1 VNGPEQAYGHL
12 AVWRIAGP
20 MILSA
25 ISTPLLG
32 LVDTAVIGRLD
43 QAWYLGAVAV
53 GATIFSALFMSL
65 NFLRMGTT
73 GITAQAFGAG
83 SNRGLRE
90 ALGQA
95 AATAVALAALLLLVQ
110 APLLDIALLLIAP
123 GNEVQEQARLYYQ
136 LRIWSAPASLL
147 NFVIIGWLLG
157 LQNARAPLAIIL
169 CINCTNILLDL
180 WFVLGLGWQVRGVAA
195 ATLAAEYTG
204 LLLGIALVRR
214 ELRRRSGD
222 WRDIDLARLRDY
234 ARLFN
239 VNGYLFLRTLTLMLV
254 FAFITAQG
262 ARLGDT
268 VLAANAVLM
277 NFQYLMSYALDGIA
291 HAAEALVGRAAG
303 GRDRAGLLL
312 AVRRCLEWSL
322 GFAAGF
328 SIAYWLG
335 GRELIAAL
343 TTVEAVR
350 NAAGEYLPWLILSP
364 LVSVWSFLYD
374 GVYVGITRSR
384 EMMWVMV
391 GSAAL
396 LFLPT
401 WLLSRDLGNHGLW
414 LAFTLFMA
422 GRGIGMHAWFRALIA
437 GGRLPLTQENPTS

>member
-1 VNGPEQAYGHL
+1 VTGPESAYGHL

-43 QAWYLGAVAV
+43 EAYYLGAVAV

-95 AATAVALAALLLLVQ
+95 TVTAVALAALLLLAQ
-110 APLLDIALLLIAP
+110 APLLDIALALIAP
-123 GNEVQEQARLYYQ
+123 SDEVGQQANIYYQ

-157 LQNARAPLAIIL
+157 LQNARAPLMIIL
-169 CINCTNILLDL
+169 WINSTNILLDF
-180 WFVLGLGWQVRGVAA
+180 WFVLGLGWQVQGVAA
-195 ATLAAEYTG
+195 ATLVAEYSG
-204 LLLGIALVRR
+204 LLLGTALVQN
-214 ELRRRSGD
+214 ELRDRPGD
-222 WRDIDLARLRDY
+222 WRDIDLARMRNY
-234 ARLFN
+234 GRLFN
-239 VNGYLFLRTLTLMLV
+239 VNGFLFLRTLTLMLV
-254 FAFITAQG
+254 FAFITARG

-268 VLAANAVLM
+268 ILAANAVLM

-303 GRDRAGLLL
+303 ARDREGLLL

-322 GFAAGF
+322 GFAACF
-328 SIAYWLG
+328 SVAYWLG
-335 GRELIAAL
+335 GRQLIAIL

-350 NAAGEYLPWLILSP
+350 SAAGEYLPWLLLSP

-384 EMMWVMV
+384 EMMLVMV

-396 LFLPT
+396 LFLPA

-422 GRGIGMHAWFRALIA
+422 GRGIGMHLWFRSLIS
-437 GGRLPLTQENPTS
+437 GGHIPLAQEKTTL

>member
-1 VNGPEQAYGHL
+1 
-12 AVWRIAGP
+12 

-43 QAWYLGAVAV
+43 EAYYLGAVAV

-73 GITAQAFGAG
+73 GITAQAFGAE

-95 AATAVALAALLLLVQ
+95 AVTAVALATLILMAQ
-110 APLLDIALLLIAP
+110 APLLDIALALIAP
-123 GNEVQEQARLYYQ
+123 SEEVREQASLYYQ

-147 NFVIIGWLLG
+147 NFVVIGWLLG
-157 LQNARAPLAIIL
+157 LQNARAPLMIIL
-169 CINCTNILLDL
+169 CINSINILLDF

-204 LLLGIALVRR
+204 LLLGVALVRR
-214 ELRRRSGD
+214 ELRTRPGD
-222 WRDIDLARLRDY
+222 WRGIDLTRLRDY

-239 VNGYLFLRTLTLMLV
+239 VNGFLFLRTLTLMLV
-254 FAFITAQG
+254 FAFVTAQG
-262 ARLGDT
+262 ARMGDT

-291 HAAEALVGRAAG
+291 HAAEALVGRATGA
-303 GRDRAGLLL
+303 RDRAGLLL

-322 GFAAGF
+322 GFSTCF
-328 SIAYWLG
+328 SVAYWLG
-335 GRELIAAL
+335 GRELIAVL

-350 NAAGEYLPWLILSP
+350 STAGEYLPWLILSP

-384 EMMWVMV
+384 EMMLVMV
-391 GSAAL
+391 GSALL
-396 LFLPT
+396 LFLPA
-401 WLLSRDLGNHGLW
+401 WLLSRGLGNHGLW
-414 LAFTLFMA
+414 LSFTLFMA
-422 GRGIGMHAWFRALIA
+422 GRGIGMHWWFRALIA
-437 GGRLPLTQENPTS
+437 GGRLPLAQETPTS

>member
-1 VNGPEQAYGHL
+1 LTGPEQAYGHL
-12 AVWRIAGP
+12 AIWRIAGP

-73 GITAQAFGAG
+73 GLTAQAFGAQ

-95 AATAVALAALLLLVQ
+95 AVTAIALAALLLLVQ
-110 APLLDIALLLIAP
+110 APLLDIALALIAP
-123 GNEVQEQARLYYQ
+123 SDEVREQAGFYYQ

-157 LQNARAPLAIIL
+157 LQNARAPLMIIL
-169 CINCTNILLDL
+169 CINFTNILLDL
-180 WFVLGLGWQVRGVAA
+180 WFVIGLGWQVRGVAA
-195 ATLAAEYTG
+195 ATLAAEYAG
-204 LLLGIALVRR
+204 LLLGTALVRQ

-222 WRDIDLARLRDY
+222 WRDIDLTRLRDY

-239 VNGYLFLRTLTLMLV
+239 VNGFLFLRTLTLMLV

-262 ARLGDT
+262 ARLGDSI
-268 VLAANAVLM
+268 LAANAVLM

-303 GRDRAGLLL
+303 ARDRAGLLL
-312 AVRRCLEWSL
+312 AVRRCLEWSV
-322 GFAAGF
+322 GFAACF
-328 SIAYWLG
+328 SVAYWLG
-335 GRELIAAL
+335 GEELIAVL

-396 LFLPT
+396 LFFPA
-401 WLLSRDLGNHGLW
+401 WLISHDLGNHGLW
-414 LAFTLFMA
+414 LAFILFMA
-422 GRGIGMHAWFRALIA
+422 GRGIGMHTWFRALIA
-437 GGRLPLTQENPTS
+437 GGRLPLAQENPSS